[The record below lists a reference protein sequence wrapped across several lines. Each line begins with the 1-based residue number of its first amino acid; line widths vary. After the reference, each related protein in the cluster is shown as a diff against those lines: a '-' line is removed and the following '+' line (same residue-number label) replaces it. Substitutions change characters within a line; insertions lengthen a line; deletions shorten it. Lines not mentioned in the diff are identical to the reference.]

1 MINILILTTEN
12 NPTGFSLVLALILIP
27 GDMVNI
33 TKLII
38 NIVHRSVNRVFITW
52 VTKGQTSK
60 QPNNSD

>member
-12 NPTGFSLVLALILIP
+12 NPTGFSLVRALILIP

-38 NIVHRSVNRVFITW
+38 NIVHRSVNRVFITR